1 MRAIREKQ
9 IFILFTELK
18 NTGLLTKT
26 KKTLE
31 VYTLIDEGFKL
42 YQEYKVD
49 KVLKSLVLEG
59 FESDLKEVFIFKN
72 RPL

>member
-1 MRAIREKQ
+1 MGKDVFNQ
-9 IFILFTELK
+9 D
-18 NTGLLTKT
+18 

-42 YQEYKVD
+42 YQEYKVG

-59 FESDLKEVFIFKN
+59 FESDLKEVFIF
-72 RPL
+72 